1 MASNSGRKSGSSGR
15 SAPRKRVV
23 LGAEDTVRVRYNSGQ
38 AQGDVRRKSTSKKG
52 GGSAREHRT
61 AERSPA
67 SRHGQRISAAKKEER
82 ERRQRGIR
90 LRRAALVVVAVAAAV
105 LLVWG
110 ALAATRAPM
119 FRVDSIQTIGG
130 RHLDR
135 AAILKIAA
143 IPPNTALPWLPVSAI
158 ERRLERSAWVEK
170 ARVSRDYPSTVRIAI
185 QERRPVAVV
194 DAGGTDLWVVSTD
207 GHWLGRR
214 SAEES
219 GVVVVRDVGDVKP
232 AVGARVVSKELLNAV
247 KVATGM
253 SPQLKAMTRA
263 ISASTVDK
271 TAIITNDDV
280 EIYIGSATQLAAK
293 DRLIREI
300 LRREK
305 GKVVYINVRVVER
318 PTWRG
323 LDDAP

>member
-1 MASNSGRKSGSSGR
+1 MSGTTAVKPGVTPSAKRRPRRAARRSSAAAGGALARIASWSTDIGGQEGRAR
-15 SAPRKRVV
+15 
-23 LGAEDTVRVRYNSGQ
+23 
-38 AQGDVRRKSTSKKG
+38 AQ
-52 GGSAREHRT
+52 
-61 AERSPA
+61 AERHPPA
-67 SRHGQRISAAKKEER
+67 SRSSWS
-82 ERRQRGIR
+82 
-90 LRRAALVVVAVAAAV
+90 LSVVAAAV

-119 FRVDSIQTIGG
+119 FRVDTIQTTGG

-143 IPPNTALPWLPVSAI
+143 IPPDTALPWLPASAI
-158 ERRLERSAWVEK
+158 ERRLERSAWVK
-170 ARVSRDYPSTVRIAI
+170 TARVSRDYPSTVRIAI

-247 KVATGM
+247 KVATGL
-253 SPQLKAMTRA
+253 SPQLKAMTRT
-263 ISASTVDK
+263 ISAPTIDK
-271 TAIITNDDV
+271 TAVITNDDV
-280 EIYIGSATQLAAK
+280 EIYIGAATQLAAK

>member
-15 SAPRKRVV
+15 SGPRKRVV

-38 AQGDVRRKSTSKKG
+38 AQGDAQRQTTSKKG
-52 GGSAREHRT
+52 GASGRQQRP

-67 SRHGQRISAAKKEER
+67 SRHGQRISAAKREER

-90 LRRAALVVVAVAAAV
+90 LRRAGLVVVAAAAAV

-119 FRVDSIQTIGG
+119 FRVDTIQTTGG

-143 IPPNTALPWLPVSAI
+143 IPPRHGVALATRFGDRAPTRTQRMG
-158 ERRLERSAWVEK
+158 EE

-232 AVGARVVSKELLNAV
+232 AVARVSCRRNY
-247 KVATGM
+247 
-253 SPQLKAMTRA
+253 
-263 ISASTVDK
+263 ST
-271 TAIITNDDV
+271 
-280 EIYIGSATQLAAK
+280 
-293 DRLIREI
+293 
-300 LRREK
+300 
-305 GKVVYINVRVVER
+305 
-318 PTWRG
+318 P
-323 LDDAP
+323 

>member
-15 SAPRKRVV
+15 SGPRKRVV

-38 AQGDVRRKSTSKKG
+38 AKGDAQRKAGSKKG
-52 GGSAREHRT
+52 GPGRQERT
-61 AERSPA
+61 LERSPA

-90 LRRAALVVVAVAAAV
+90 LRRAGLVVVAIAAVV

-119 FRVDSIQTIGG
+119 FRVDSIQTTGG

-143 IPPNTALPWLPVSAI
+143 IPPSATLPWLPASAI
-158 ERRLERSAWVEK
+158 ERRLERNAWVEK
-170 ARVSRDYPSTVRIAI
+170 AQVSRDYPSTVRITI
-185 QERRPVAVV
+185 KERRPVAVV

-219 GVVVVRDVGDVKP
+219 GVVVVRDVGEVKP

-247 KVATGM
+247 KVATGL
-253 SPQLKAMTRA
+253 SPQLRAMTRA
-263 ISASTVDK
+263 ISAPTVDK
-271 TAIITNDDV
+271 TAVITNEDV
-280 EIYIGSATQLAAK
+280 EIYIGAATQLAAK

-323 LDDAP
+323 LDNSP